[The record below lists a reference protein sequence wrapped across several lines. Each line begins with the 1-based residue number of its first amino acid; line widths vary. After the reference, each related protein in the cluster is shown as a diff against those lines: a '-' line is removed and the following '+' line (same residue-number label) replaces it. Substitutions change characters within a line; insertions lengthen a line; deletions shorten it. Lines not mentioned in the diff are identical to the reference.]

1 VTTSNMREPAMVD
14 VARLAGVSHQT
25 VSRVLNN
32 HPNVRVET
40 ARRVRAA
47 IAELGYRPNR
57 AARALVTGRS
67 QLLGV
72 VALNTTLYGPASLLT
87 AFEQAAGSAGFAV
100 SVGSVP
106 SLDRQSI
113 SAVVERHLD
122 QRVAGIVAIAPVAS
136 AAEALQGLTADVP
149 LVTVDG
155 DPERP
160 GTGVTVDQA
169 AGARAATE
177 HLLAAGHRTVW
188 HVSGPA
194 DWFDS
199 AGRVV
204 GWESALRAAGAEV
217 PPVFPGDWSAAT
229 GYRVGQTL
237 ARIPEVTAVF
247 AANDHLALGIL
258 RALHERSLRVPDDIS
273 VVGFDDVPEAGYF
286 IPPLTTIRPD
296 FHAVAD
302 PFRPTGE
309 LVFLLAERGRQLVRE
324 EERRRRGGHRL
335 GRRFG
340 RRRPVPELKASN
352 RQTRSLGERLAVNF
366 VMQGTA
372 ADIIKKAMV
381 AIHLRLRDEGRSS
394 RLVLQVHDELLVEA
408 PDVEIS
414 AIKDILRAEMC
425 GAYPLDP
432 PLAVD
437 VGVGDDWNE
446 AKS

>member
-1 VTTSNMREPAMVD
+1 VTTSNTREPAMVD

-87 AFEQAAGSAGFAV
+87 AFERAAGNAGFAV
-100 SVGSVP
+100 SVGSVG

-113 SAVVERHLD
+113 SAVIERHLD

-136 AAEALQGLTADVP
+136 AAEAMDGLTAEVP
-149 LVTVDG
+149 LVTIDG
-155 DPERP
+155 DPQR
-160 GTGVTVDQA
+160 TTAGVTVDQA
-169 AGARAATE
+169 AGARAATQ
-177 HLLAAGHRTVW
+177 HLLDAGHRTVW

-199 AGRVV
+199 AGRVS
-204 GWESALRAAGAEV
+204 GWEATLRDAGAEV
-217 PPVFPGDWSAAT
+217 PPVLPADWSAAS

-258 RALHERSLRVPDDIS
+258 RALHERGLRVPDDIS

-286 IPPLTTIRPD
+286 IPPLTTVRPD
-296 FHAVAD
+296 FHAVAERALSLLLLQIEAGT
-302 PFRPTGE
+302 PSAELHTLAPALVQRGSVARP
-309 LVFLLAERGRQLVRE
+309 R
-324 EERRRRGGHRL
+324 
-335 GRRFG
+335 
-340 RRRPVPELKASN
+340 
-352 RQTRSLGERLAVNF
+352 
-366 VMQGTA
+366 
-372 ADIIKKAMV
+372 I
-381 AIHLRLRDEGRSS
+381 
-394 RLVLQVHDELLVEA
+394 
-408 PDVEIS
+408 
-414 AIKDILRAEMC
+414 
-425 GAYPLDP
+425 
-432 PLAVD
+432 
-437 VGVGDDWNE
+437 
-446 AKS
+446 